1 MERRKYRSAALS
13 FRLPTLGEHEEITLL
28 RNSSLYKTRS
38 VGKKGNMKIL
48 LIVLL
53 SIGTAN
59 AIPITVNLGPPVHQ
73 TTQTSPSSFDELN
86 GTQLAGQTLS
96 LDFSFVEDQFV
107 RIFKT
112 TSSTLDVDLALHTNG
127 SSLLGFLDG
136 TGYLT
141 NINGNPIPGFGI
153 TGSASSDAG
162 DLFIGLFPLVKDN
175 GTPNTNLHRPFDF
188 YDVHFDITLPDN
200 PSFFITGADL
210 TLFSGSNQPIQGF
223 GIGPVV
229 PDSGNTALLFGLAA
243 VIVLA
248 QRAASSTKSFSIR
261 AP

>member
-1 MERRKYRSAALS
+1 MPPPELESGTGWGS
-13 FRLPTLGEHEEITLL
+13 Q
-28 RNSSLYKTRS
+28 RS
-38 VGKKGNMKIL
+38 VNTKKLLYFGTAVRTKRKVSGRKGNMKIL

-59 AIPITVNLGPPVHQ
+59 AIPITVNLGPPILQ
-73 TTQTSPSSFDELN
+73 TTQTGPSSFDELN
-86 GTQLAGQTLS
+86 GTPLAGQTLS

-107 RIFKT
+107 RISKT
-112 TSSTLDVDLALHTNG
+112 TSSKLDVDLALHTNG

-141 NINGNPIPGFGI
+141 NINGKPIPGFGI

-162 DLFIGLFPLVKDN
+162 DLFIGLFPLVKDDN

-223 GIGPVV
+223 GIGPFV

-243 VIVLA
+243 VVVLA
-248 QRAASSTKSFSIR
+248 QRAASSTKSSSIGS
-261 AP
+261 P